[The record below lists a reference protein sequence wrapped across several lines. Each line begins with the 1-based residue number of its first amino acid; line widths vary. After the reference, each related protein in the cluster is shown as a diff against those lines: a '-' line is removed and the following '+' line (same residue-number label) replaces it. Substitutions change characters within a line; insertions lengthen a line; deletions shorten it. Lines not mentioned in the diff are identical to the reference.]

1 MALTNDD
8 IRLAPERLHQAEKTR
23 KQIRQISLEYPGITI
38 ADAYAIQKAWIEIKV
53 AEGRV
58 VKGHKIGLTSKAMQS
73 ALGIDE
79 PDSGVLL
86 DDMFF
91 ADGGLVPSDR
101 FIGTRVEAELAFI
114 MKQRLAGPDCT
125 MFDVLNATDFV
136 VPALEILDTR
146 IERVDPVMKSTRK
159 IFDTI
164 ADNAAN
170 AGIVLGGRPLR
181 PLDADLRWI
190 GALCYRNGELEETG
204 LAAGVLNHPATSVA
218 WLANKIAPNGLAL
231 EAGQVVLAGSF
242 IRPIETRK
250 GDTIQ
255 ADYGPYGSMSCYF
268 ALCAQQNRVSKKN
281 MPHFTIEYSANLD
294 ARVDM
299 GKVVEVVRKAAIETS
314 IFPLGGIRVR
324 AVRCEHYAIAD
335 GNPNLAFL
343 DMVLRLGEGRGLAT
357 RKKAGEHI
365 FRALSDLLDPVFAQG
380 QFALS
385 FDMQIND
392 KETSWKRNNI
402 HEVLKAEIPKAESA
416 HG

>member
-1 MALTNDD
+1 MALTTDD
-8 IRLAPERLHQAEKTR
+8 IRNAAARLHTAEKTR
-23 KQIRQISLEYPGITI
+23 QQIRQLSQEFPAITI
-38 ADAYAIQKAWIEIKV
+38 ADAYAIQKAWIELKV

-73 ALGIDE
+73 ALLIDE

-114 MKQRLAGPDCT
+114 MKARLAGPGCT

-146 IERVDPVMKSTRK
+146 IERVDPVTKSTRK

-190 GALCYRNGELEETG
+190 GALCYRNGQLEETG

-218 WLANKIAPNGLAL
+218 WLANKIAANGLAL
-231 EAGQVVLAGSF
+231 EPGQVVLAGSF

-255 ADYGPYGSMSCYF
+255 ADYGPYGSVSCYF
-268 ALCAQQNRVSKKN
+268 A
-281 MPHFTIEYSANLD
+281 
-294 ARVDM
+294 
-299 GKVVEVVRKAAIETS
+299 
-314 IFPLGGIRVR
+314 
-324 AVRCEHYAIAD
+324 
-335 GNPNLAFL
+335 
-343 DMVLRLGEGRGLAT
+343 
-357 RKKAGEHI
+357 
-365 FRALSDLLDPVFAQG
+365 
-380 QFALS
+380 
-385 FDMQIND
+385 
-392 KETSWKRNNI
+392 
-402 HEVLKAEIPKAESA
+402 
-416 HG
+416 

>member
-8 IRLAPERLHQAEKTR
+8 IRLAAERLHQAERTR
-23 KQIRQISLEYPGITI
+23 TQIRQLSQDYPAITI
-38 ADAYAIQKAWIEIKV
+38 EDAYAIQKAWIAIKV

-73 ALGIDE
+73 ALLIDE

-114 MKQRLAGPDCT
+114 MKARLAGPACT
-125 MFDVLNATDFV
+125 MFDVLNATDFI

-146 IERVDPVMKSTRK
+146 IERVDPATKSTRK
-159 IFDTI
+159 IFDTV

-190 GALCYRNGELEETG
+190 GALCYRNGQLEETG

-231 EAGQVVLAGSF
+231 EPGQVVLAGSF

-255 ADYGPYGSMSCYF
+255 ADYGRYGSVSCYF
-268 ALCAQQNRVSKKN
+268 A
-281 MPHFTIEYSANLD
+281 
-294 ARVDM
+294 
-299 GKVVEVVRKAAIETS
+299 
-314 IFPLGGIRVR
+314 
-324 AVRCEHYAIAD
+324 
-335 GNPNLAFL
+335 
-343 DMVLRLGEGRGLAT
+343 
-357 RKKAGEHI
+357 
-365 FRALSDLLDPVFAQG
+365 
-380 QFALS
+380 
-385 FDMQIND
+385 
-392 KETSWKRNNI
+392 
-402 HEVLKAEIPKAESA
+402 
-416 HG
+416 

>member
-1 MALTNDD
+1 MLIGFLHPNLSPITAWLRPSMALTEDD
-8 IRLAPERLHQAEKTR
+8 IRLAAERLHRAEKTR
-23 KQIRQISLEYPGITI
+23 QQIRQLSQEYPAITV
-38 ADAYAIQKAWIEIKV
+38 ADAYAIQQAWVAIKLG
-53 AEGRV
+53 EGRV
-58 VKGHKIGLTSKAMQS
+58 IRGHKIGLTSKAMQS
-73 ALGIDE
+73 ALLIDE

-114 MKQRLAGPDCT
+114 MKQRLAGPNCT

-146 IERVDPVMKSTRK
+146 IERVDPLTKSTRK

-181 PLDADLRWI
+181 PLEADLRWI
-190 GALCYRNGELEETG
+190 GALCYRNGQLEETG

-255 ADYGPYGSMSCYF
+255 ADYGRYGTVSCYF
-268 ALCAQQNRVSKKN
+268 A
-281 MPHFTIEYSANLD
+281 
-294 ARVDM
+294 
-299 GKVVEVVRKAAIETS
+299 
-314 IFPLGGIRVR
+314 
-324 AVRCEHYAIAD
+324 
-335 GNPNLAFL
+335 
-343 DMVLRLGEGRGLAT
+343 
-357 RKKAGEHI
+357 
-365 FRALSDLLDPVFAQG
+365 
-380 QFALS
+380 
-385 FDMQIND
+385 
-392 KETSWKRNNI
+392 
-402 HEVLKAEIPKAESA
+402 
-416 HG
+416 